1 MGRRLAVGALAE
13 HHGSATVEGLRRGHR
28 ERYLSAAV
36 LEVLD
41 GRPLHGYELYDVL
54 VSSGFRMGDRAIV
67 YHELHGLER
76 TGLVASHLD
85 VSSPGPARR
94 VYALTTAGRHTISR
108 RQGAAREDRAV
119 DV

>member
-13 HHGSATVEGLRRGHR
+13 HHGSATAEGLRRDR
-28 ERYLSAAV
+28 ERCLSAAV

-54 VSSGFRMGDRAIV
+54 VSSGFRMGDRALV